1 MDTELRNK
9 LEAIEQKLD
18 KANKDIKTIKRVFLW
33 TFILTILFVIVP
45 MIAGYFIIT
54 NLMSGLGSLGD
65 LGGSGG
71 NSADYNN
78 FLKSL
83 GI

>member
-9 LEAIEQKLD
+9 LEVIEQKLD
-18 KANKDIKTIKRVFLW
+18 KANKDLRSIRRIFFW
-33 TFILTILFVIVP
+33 TFIITVLVIVVP
-45 MIAGYFIIT
+45 LIAMYFIIPSA
-54 NLMSGLGSLGD
+54 LSGLTGGLT
-65 LGGSGG
+65 GSGG

-78 FLKSL
+78 FLRSL